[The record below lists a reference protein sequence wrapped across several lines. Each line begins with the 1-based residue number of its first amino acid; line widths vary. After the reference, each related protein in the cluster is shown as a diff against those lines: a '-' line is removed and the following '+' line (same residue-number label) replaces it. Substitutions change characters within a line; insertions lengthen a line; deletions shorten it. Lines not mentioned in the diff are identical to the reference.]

1 MSEFYVEFSVM
12 EGAAEDQM
20 SARDSVL
27 DVEKERAGATI
38 PHGSLG
44 TIVDADA
51 IQSAF
56 DDATQATQETL
67 DAMAEVCGSTADLLD
82 ALKIY
87 FIAVDENVAECFD
100 ALAGG
105 AA

>member
-1 MSEFYVEFSVM
+1 MSEFYVEFAVM
-12 EGAAEDQM
+12 EGSSEDQM

-44 TIVDADA
+44 TIVDAEA

-67 DAMAEVCGSTADLLD
+67 DAMAEACTSTSDLLD
-82 ALKIY
+82 ALKTY
-87 FIAVDENVAECFD
+87 FIAVDENVAERFD

-105 AA
+105 AS